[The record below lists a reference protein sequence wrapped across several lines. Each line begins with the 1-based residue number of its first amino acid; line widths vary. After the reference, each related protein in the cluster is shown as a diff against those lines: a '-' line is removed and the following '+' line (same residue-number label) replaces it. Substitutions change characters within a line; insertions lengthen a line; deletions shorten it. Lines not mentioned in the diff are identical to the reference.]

1 VLALFFASRKQKKEE
16 IDAAFL
22 HKFAPR
28 RFDCFEYCPSKGA
41 SGGILVGW
49 NSRVFSAVTIDIEIF
64 ALRMQ
69 VTSIHNLAVW
79 NLITVYGPTRE
90 PLRTN
95 FVSWLYSLDIA
106 PDDHCLILGD
116 FSFYRSSSNR
126 NGPGGNTN
134 DMLLFNDIIQH
145 LGLIELPLKGRSYT
159 WSNMQEQPLMQ
170 QLDLFFTSPAWTLSY
185 PNTIVLPLAKSVSDH
200 TPCKVQIQTHI
211 PKATL
216 FRFENYWTLLPGFM
230 QEVSKAWFSCS
241 NPNGAR
247 NISTKL
253 KASRAALKSWNGTK
267 SNLKILISHCNIIIG
282 FLDELEEMR
291 ALFLPERNFRLIMQ
305 SHLQK
310 LLHCQHI
317 YWKQRYTE
325 KLVKW
330 GDENTKFFHARATER
345 FRFNVIAQ
353 ITADDGN

>member
-1 VLALFFASRKQKKEE
+1 MDYSRNWNILYWNVRGLNDPDKWDLIRNKLEESASSIFCFQETKKEE

-28 RFDCFEYCPSKGA
+28 HFDCFEYCPCKGA

-49 NSRVFSAVTIDIEIF
+49 SSRVFLAVTIDTEIF

-69 VTSIHNLAVW
+69 VTSVHNLAVW

-95 FVSWLYSLDIA
+95 FVSRLYSLDIA
-106 PDDHCLILGD
+106 LDDHCLILGD
-116 FSFYRSSSNR
+116 FNFYRSSSNR
-126 NGPGGNTN
+126 NRPGANTN
-134 DMLLFNDIIQH
+134 DMLVFNDIIQH

-170 QLDLFFTSPAWTLSY
+170 QLDWFFTSPAWTLSY

-216 FRFENYWTLLPGFM
+216 FRFENYWTLLPGFL

-291 ALFLPERNFRLIMQ
+291 ALFLLERNFRLIMQ

-317 YWKQRYTE
+317 Y
-325 KLVKW
+325 
-330 GDENTKFFHARATER
+330 
-345 FRFNVIAQ
+345 
-353 ITADDGN
+353 